1 MKLNKSVM
9 AAFVLMTLAAC
20 GGGGGG
26 SSTGTPVG
34 TAPGPA
40 PTVPTLPNNPSPAPT
55 PPVAVNATDP
65 YTGQPASGTPATMI
79 SGMVVSNVTTGAI
92 VKAYEVKADGSNGAL
107 IGTSSS
113 TGADGKFVVQFAN
126 APTGMVRFV
135 AEGGAFKSEAD
146 GSTQANVSTELVA
159 PYVTSDLNFFVI
171 TPATHIVSHLVA
183 YKAKSGT
190 PLTQAYTA
198 SVSTL
203 FSLTGPN
210 VILKDDSR
218 AGVTMLKTVPG
229 AAGDSLNTYQDLLT
243 AIEWFGVRYDL
254 PSSVV
259 VNVFASYAEK
269 DFPLAGVNG
278 SGTPINVGKWV
289 NGRFDESVAYTFDE
303 LTAQRQPD
311 GTLSRAPDG
320 TIIHDNAKSY
330 IGTDLIQY
338 FYRAAACTDEA
349 SKPALLVRY
358 PNDAGLFADATLKT
372 AVCDYD
378 IKQLADLKARIATN
392 QRSK

>member
-1 MKLNKSVM
+1 MKLNKSLM
-9 AAFVLMTLAAC
+9 AILVSMTLTAC

-34 TAPGPA
+34 ASPNPA
-40 PTVPTLPNNPSPAPT
+40 PTVPTVPNNPSPT
-55 PPVAVNATDP
+55 LPVTTNAIDP

-79 SGMVVSNVTTGAI
+79 SGMVVNNVTTGAV
-92 VKAYEVKADGSNGAL
+92 VKAYEVKTDGSNGAL

-113 TGADGKFVVQFAN
+113 TGADGKFVIQFAN

-146 GSTQANVSTELVA
+146 SSTQANISTELVA
-159 PYVTSDLNFFVI
+159 PFVTSDLNFFVI
-171 TPATHIVSHLVA
+171 TPATHVVSHLVA
-183 YKAKSGT
+183 YKAKSGI
-190 PLTQAYTA
+190 PLTQAYPA
-198 SVSTL
+198 SVNTL
-203 FSLTGPN
+203 LSLTGSN

-218 AGVTMLKTVPG
+218 AGVNMLKTVPG
-229 AAGDSLNTYQDLLT
+229 AAGDTLNTYQDLLT

-254 PSSVV
+254 PSNVV
-259 VNVFASYAEK
+259 VDVFASYAEK
-269 DFPLAGVNG
+269 DFPLSGVDG
-278 SGTPINVGKWV
+278 SGTPINVGKWI
-289 NGRFDESVAYTFDE
+289 NGQFDRSVAYTFDE

-311 GTLSRAPDG
+311 GSLSRAPDG

-349 SKPALLVRY
+349 AKPALLARY
-358 PNDAGLFADATLKT
+358 PNDAGLFADASLK
-372 AVCDYD
+372 ASVCDYD